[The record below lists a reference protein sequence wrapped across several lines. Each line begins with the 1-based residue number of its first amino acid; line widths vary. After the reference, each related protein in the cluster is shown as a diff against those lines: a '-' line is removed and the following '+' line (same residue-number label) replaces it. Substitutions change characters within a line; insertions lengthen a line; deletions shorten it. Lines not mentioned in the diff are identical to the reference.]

1 MRSTGCQRANWDAGG
16 TALLGLRRGWGR
28 PDAQLVAVC
37 PSPSTWPWDP
47 RPPLGRGTQFA
58 EPLSRHPLA
67 LEPIAD
73 AGGAGFPPP
82 HGFEVVLLGLRLQVS
97 LAQSS

>member
-1 MRSTGCQRANWDAGG
+1 MPEARLCLGSAGAGDVPTRSSWLCA
-16 TALLGLRRGWGR
+16 
-28 PDAQLVAVC
+28 
-37 PSPSTWPWDP
+37 P